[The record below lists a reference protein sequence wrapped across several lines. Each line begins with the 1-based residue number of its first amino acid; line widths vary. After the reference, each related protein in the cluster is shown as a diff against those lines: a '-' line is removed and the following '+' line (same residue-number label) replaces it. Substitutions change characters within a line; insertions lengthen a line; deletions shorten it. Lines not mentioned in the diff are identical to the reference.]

1 MTDLFTLNPEIRG
14 VNKKVF
20 WEVVNELP
28 DGAIIRITPFTQEL
42 RRRGATISEESTSR
56 YMRYARLQWGWGVDF
71 VAQGKGVYI
80 IKRSNENGK
89 I

>member
-1 MTDLFTLNPEIRG
+1 MSDIFTLNPEPKGR
-14 VNKKVF
+14 NKRVF
-20 WEVVNELP
+20 WGLVNELP

-71 VAQGKGVYI
+71 EAQGKGVYI
-80 IKRSNENGK
+80 LRRQQ
-89 I
+89 